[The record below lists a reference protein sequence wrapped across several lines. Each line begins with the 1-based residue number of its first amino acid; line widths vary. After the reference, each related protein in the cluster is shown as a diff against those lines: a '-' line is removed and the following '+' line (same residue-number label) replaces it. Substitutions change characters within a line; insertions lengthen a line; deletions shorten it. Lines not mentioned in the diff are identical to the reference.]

1 MSAMKRESLFL
12 VLCLAILPAAMR
24 AEEGLHYRAADPS
37 APAVTEKN
45 LLASERFW
53 PYQVA
58 LAKPLPLASG
68 QELPAGWEGVLIRVE
83 PGGRARI
90 DFGRDG
96 LLELPLTS
104 TDLVQ
109 RSERIRLG
117 ELDKM
122 APNFVLALGTR
133 LLDAAAEPPRT
144 FGIEAALK
152 RPGFLAVFA
161 DPSAASFAS
170 LADALRPLQDRHG
183 VLTVLFPL
191 GRHPDAEVYEKLRA
205 LKWTPAFV
213 FDHLADGYTT
223 SLIDEGTPKPALQL
237 QTNEGRVLFEG
248 AFRPD
253 VLPELTAALDGA
265 FGVDAG
271 SSSTAKLE

>member
-1 MSAMKRESLFL
+1 MKRRFLLL

-37 APAVTEKN
+37 APAVTGKN

-58 LAKPLPLASG
+58 LARPLPLAGG

-83 PGGRARI
+83 PSGRARI

-96 LLELPLTS
+96 LLELPFAA

-109 RSERIRLG
+109 RSDRIRRG
-117 ELDKM
+117 ELDKI
-122 APNFVLALGTR
+122 APNFVLAVGTR
-133 LLDAAAEPPRT
+133 LLSASDDPPRT
-144 FGIEAALK
+144 FGIEAALE

-161 DPSAASFAS
+161 DPGAPGFAS
-170 LADALRPLQDRHG
+170 LAEALRPLQDRHR

-191 GRHPDAEVYEKLRA
+191 GRHPDNQVYEKLRA

-213 FDHLADGYTT
+213 FDHLADGYTM

-248 AFRPD
+248 AFRPG
-253 VLPELTAALDGA
+253 VLAELKAALDGA

-271 SSSTAKLE
+271 SASTAKLE

>member
-1 MSAMKRESLFL
+1 MRPLPLLLLVMSAL
-12 VLCLAILPAAMR
+12 LASAEARAQLDGGELPTHRVADASAA
-24 AEEGLHYRAADPS
+24 PVT
-37 APAVTEKN
+37 PAN

-58 LAKPLPLASG
+58 LARPLPLAGG

-83 PGGRARI
+83 PSGRARI

-96 LLELPLTS
+96 LLELPFAA

-109 RSERIRLG
+109 RSDRIRRG
-117 ELDKM
+117 ELDKI
-122 APNFVLALGTR
+122 APNFVLAVGTR
-133 LLDAAAEPPRT
+133 LLSASDDPPRT
-144 FGIEAALK
+144 FGIEAALE

-161 DPSAASFAS
+161 DPNAPGFAS
-170 LADALRPLQDRHG
+170 LAEALRPLQDRHR
-183 VLTVLFPL
+183 VLTVLFP
-191 GRHPDAEVYEKLRA
+191 

-248 AFRPD
+248 AFRPG
-253 VLPELTAALDGA
+253 VLAELTAALDGA